1 MREKAE
7 DLNSKLAKW
16 LKEQGYPLEMTVARA
31 FTKVGFYI
39 IQSEYYDD
47 PETGKP
53 REIDVS
59 ASIQKSMDKFMGR
72 VGFCVECKLAKDKP
86 WIIFTSLERQLADP
100 ARIVQ
105 RVASSLGHVLL
116 NRVHKREDIQDLPM
130 FRIPERAGYG
140 LTQAFAAER
149 QDVPYSAVM
158 SAAKA
163 AFAQAKRAD
172 EAAFMKPVCEVLFPV
187 VVIDGKLF
195 ECYLDSGGEVITG
208 EICTG
213 TLVWRSPV
221 IGMPHTIVHIVTL
234 PAIDSFVQEAR
245 ETSVALLKVCESEQ
259 AELSKSI
266 SEYRIV

>member
-1 MREKAE
+1 MSEKAE

-16 LKEQGYPLEMTVARA
+16 LKEQGYPLEMTVART
-31 FTKVGFYI
+31 FTKVGFHI

-59 ASIQKSMDKFMGR
+59 ASIQKSMNKFMGR

-105 RVASSLGHVLL
+105 RAASSLGHVLL
-116 NRVHKREDIQDLPM
+116 DRLHTRKDIQDLPM
-130 FRIPERAGYG
+130 FRIPERSGYG
-140 LTQAFAAER
+140 LTQAFTDKE
-149 QDVPYSAVM
+149 DIPYSAVM
-158 SAAKA
+158 AAAKA
-163 AFAQAKRAD
+163 ALALAKRVD
-172 EAAFMKPVCEVLFPV
+172 AAYVNSICEILFPV

-195 ECYLDSGGEVITG
+195 ECYLDRAGEVVTS
-208 EICTG
+208 EIKSG
-213 TLVWRSPV
+213 TLVWRGQV

-259 AELSKSI
+259 AELSKSF
-266 SEYRIV
+266 SEYIL

>member
-1 MREKAE
+1 MSEKAE
-7 DLNSKLAKW
+7 DLNSGLAKW

-31 FTKVGFYI
+31 FRKVGFHI

-47 PETGKP
+47 PETGKH

-59 ASIQKSMDKFMGR
+59 SSIQKRMNNFLGR

-86 WIIFTSLERQLADP
+86 WIIFTSLEIQLADP

-116 NRVHKREDIQDLPM
+116 NRVCEHEDIQDLPM
-130 FRIPERAGYG
+130 FCIPQRPGYG
-140 LTQAFAAER
+140 LTQAFTDNE
-149 QDVPYSAVM
+149 DIPYSAVM
-158 SAAKA
+158 AAAKA
-163 AFAQAKRAD
+163 AFAQAKSAD
-172 EAAFMKPVCEVLFPV
+172 EAAFMKPVCEILFPV

-195 ECYLDSGGEVITG
+195 ECYLDSSGEVITG

-234 PAIDSFVQEAR
+234 PVIDSFVQEAR
-245 ETSVALLKVCESEQ
+245 ETSVALLKVCGSEQ

-266 SEYRIV
+266 SQ